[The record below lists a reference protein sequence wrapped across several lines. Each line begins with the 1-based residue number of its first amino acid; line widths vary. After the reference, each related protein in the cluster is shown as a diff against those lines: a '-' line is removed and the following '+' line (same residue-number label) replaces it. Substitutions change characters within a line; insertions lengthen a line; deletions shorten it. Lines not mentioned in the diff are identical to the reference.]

1 MSRPKCKHLSK
12 NSRLNTQNEPYREF
26 LLQNKRE
33 TCNSTMA
40 NDSAID
46 HGSERKQ
53 DFLTQ
58 KVHLLFKDYFKEKK
72 LVNN

>member
-1 MSRPKCKHLSK
+1 
-12 NSRLNTQNEPYREF
+12 
-26 LLQNKRE
+26 
-33 TCNSTMA
+33 MA

-72 LVNN
+72 LVNKYTVKITALLLISTDP

>member
-1 MSRPKCKHLSK
+1 MNHIENFSF
-12 NSRLNTQNEPYREF
+12 QI
-26 LLQNKRE
+26 KRE

-72 LVNN
+72 LVNKYTVKITALL